1 MTAGP
6 RVGEEREP
14 LPERDRHTL
23 SHPSS
28 LSTHLSTHRDGRF
41 RRHHPL
47 PQGASRRRRVTAVA
61 WAVARARAAS
71 HLRIGGSLPDRVPG
85 KKKPYP
91 VARGS
96 ALDAPATGR
105 RPRIERDAFADDV
118 LSFTLAQVEFRGQ
131 TAGLKRGKAVKV
143 RALRRASRGIIS
155 GRIPGSA
162 ETSRSVRDAARLDA
176 TASTGR

>member
-61 WAVARARAAS
+61 WAVALARAAS

-105 RPRIERDAFADDV
+105 RPRIERDAFADDAP
-118 LSFTLAQVEFRGQ
+118 SFTLAQVEFRGQ
-131 TAGLKRGKAVKV
+131 TAGLKRGKTVKV
-143 RALRRASRGIIS
+143 RGRVARHSRHHPFPLP
-155 GRIPGSA
+155 RNFA
-162 ETSRSVRDAARLDA
+162 ETPRARLR
-176 TASTGR
+176 TTRPRRGR